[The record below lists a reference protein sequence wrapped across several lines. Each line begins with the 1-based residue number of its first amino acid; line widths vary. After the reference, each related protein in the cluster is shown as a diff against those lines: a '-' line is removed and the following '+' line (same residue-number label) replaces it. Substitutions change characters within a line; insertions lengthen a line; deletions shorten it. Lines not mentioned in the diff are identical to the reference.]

1 MSFIHLHGHSTFSFL
16 EAIGKPAAIVNKAK
30 ELEMN
35 AIAITDYNGM
45 YGMVKFYQT
54 AKDAGIKPII

>member
-30 ELEMN
+30 EL
-35 AIAITDYNGM
+35 
-45 YGMVKFYQT
+45 
-54 AKDAGIKPII
+54 